1 MPPRKRKTTVD
12 DDEASPAPTSQVAQ
26 PIKAET
32 AESLATNLCRFVLLR
47 EHTHKPIA
55 RAEIKDAVMPEH
67 KAHDRTGRI
76 LKQVLAVANEK
87 LINIAGLELVSEAD
101 ASASD
106 DPGDD
111 GDGAGASQ
119 TQAAHAPTASSGRG
133 VGGGVASAMRYVLVN
148 RLPEA
153 VAVPLHETD
162 EAKAIYLAFV
172 EVVIAIIAESQDK
185 SASQPEWI
193 KEEDLFGWL
202 MKLGLERESKL
213 PQPAEQVME
222 RIERA
227 ASQRHLHR
235 RRVAAA
241 GDAAPSRCGFL
252 SPALP
257 RRKRSR
263 PSCRRSWSPRPI
275 SDARSKRTRRTRTS
289 TSSAHVPCSTVTRSA
304 RQSSSMR
311 SRRTLEDGFRRIEP
325 LTYYDCPTGSA
336 KRSRLEKCATQRCS
350 RASRCALVHRKFVS
364 ATVVQRLNP
373 GSE

>member
-213 PQPAEQVME
+213 PQPAEQEKIETLVSKKLVAE
-222 RIERA
+222 AYLRRKKQKDSTDAYEYLIGARAVLNRNQERA
-227 ASQRHLHR
+227 AEFF
-235 RRVAAA
+235 
-241 GDAAPSRCGFL
+241 DEI
-252 SPALP
+252 
-257 RRKRSR
+257 K
-263 PSCRRSWSPRPI
+263 
-275 SDARSKRTRRTRTS
+275 KNT
-289 TSSAHVPCSTVTRSA
+289 
-304 RQSSSMR
+304 
-311 SRRTLEDGFRRIEP
+311 
-325 LTYYDCPTGSA
+325 
-336 KRSRLEKCATQRCS
+336 
-350 RASRCALVHRKFVS
+350 
-364 ATVVQRLNP
+364 
-373 GSE
+373 